1 MTASRAN
8 RPGCA
13 SARSARVSASLG
25 AVDQFNPIANVFNPK
40 GRSCLNH
47 CFAVSLFYNCSMLS
61 SPFVSNQHPIC
72 SLNHFLTGFRNEPTI
87 HNTKHNFFRKNCPT
101 FFTLFCFQSSVCCL
115 VSLNLRFDC
124 TLALRLSKKT
134 VFATFLGSLLG
145 NTNFYFHRPIISG
158 ALSHSLSC
166 WPQQFFFK
174 ETSFPT
180 HSPNHQSPPTA
191 PRLSHLSSNY
201 ALLHF
206 KQTWHSTNCNT
217 THCFNPKIVLQ
228 SHFSFLLIYAKKN
241 HNSTTADN
249 DAAIHPPEPRR
260 PSSVSN
266 NTTVVLSH

>member
-1 MTASRAN
+1 MS
-8 RPGCA
+8 P
-13 SARSARVSASLG
+13 
-25 AVDQFNPIANVFNPK
+25 
-40 GRSCLNH
+40 
-47 CFAVSLFYNCSMLS
+47 LFITPSTTS
-61 SPFVSNQHPIC
+61 S
-72 SLNHFLTGFRNEPTI
+72 E
-87 HNTKHNFFRKNCPT
+87 KKCPT

-180 HSPNHQSPPTA
+180 HSSNQQSPPTA

-206 KQTWHSTNCNT
+206 KQTWHSTNYNT

-228 SHFSFLLIYAKKN
+228 SHFSLLIYAKKSQF
-241 HNSTTADN
+241 HNC
-249 DAAIHPPEPRR
+249 
-260 PSSVSN
+260 
-266 NTTVVLSH
+266 